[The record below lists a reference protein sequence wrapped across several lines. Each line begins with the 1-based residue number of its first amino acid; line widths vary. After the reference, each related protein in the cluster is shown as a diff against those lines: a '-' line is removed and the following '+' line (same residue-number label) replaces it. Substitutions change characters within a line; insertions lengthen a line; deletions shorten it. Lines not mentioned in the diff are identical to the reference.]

1 MSTHCVLGVKHTDGN
16 IIGCY
21 VHYDG
26 YPSHML
32 DAIKDYVDNY
42 STAELSSLIERAQN
56 TGGMRSFHSASFES
70 ETLETSMLDD
80 NESYKIDKSNFY
92 EDHMGTYAWYLVDVE
107 TGRAHMTQKTRDWDD
122 DHWI

>member
-1 MSTHCVLGVKHTDGN
+1 MSTHCVLGVKHADGE
-16 IIGCY
+16 IVGCY

-32 DAIKDYVDNY
+32 DAIKDYVDSY
-42 STAELSSLIERAQN
+42 STTELSSLIKEAQQS
-56 TGGMRSFHSASFES
+56 GGMRCFHSPSFES
-70 ETLETSMLDD
+70 EDRKTEFLDD
-80 NESYKIDKSNFY
+80 PDPYKINKSSFY
-92 EDHMGTYAWYLVDVE
+92 EDHLGTYAWYLVDVE

>member
-16 IIGCY
+16 IVGCY

-32 DAIKDYVDNY
+32 DAIKDYVDSY
-42 STAELSSLIERAQN
+42 STAVLSSLIKEAQQS
-56 TGGMRSFHSASFES
+56 GGMRCFHSPGFERKDRKT
-70 ETLETSMLDD
+70 EFLDD
-80 NESYKIDKSNFY
+80 PDPYKIDKSDFY

-107 TGRAHMTQKTRDWDD
+107 TGRTRMVQKYNNWN
-122 DHWI
+122 